1 MFESRKI
8 KKAIK
13 KLMAYQPAEISDA
26 QIIEHLIDLKT
37 AEEILPPED
46 LDGLMEAYEAYR
58 DRSEKLLFESYE
70 DFAARAAEIAYT
82 LNDFADAVELL
93 NQKDPELCGQVEA
106 YLDDFR
112 VYQKH
117 IFTTYFNTVK
127 SMVAICNRP
136 ETEKND
142 NYDEAD
148 MYAMSSVLFG
158 MLIAAVEN
166 GYRDM
171 DPNGYI
177 EFRDMITREDMNDAL
192 FWRSYRA
199 FEAKMSSLLKEKY
212 PDYTEGSCVSKQEG
226 MMKEYSI
233 IMNSKVPTSTKL
245 FKIGEA
251 YYYNCGVKAPTEALL
266 DVIENFIVYLKFY
279 PMDELAIVD
288 HDFKKMFGQFSH
300 PITKQP
306 IASAQDYLDAVST
319 QSTGMS
325 VVTDRD
331 LSLEEVDRKYAEA
344 YGATVNPRT
353 GKPISSAADFIDAY
367 KCQRGL
373 Y

>member
-1 MFESRKI
+1 MFESRKV

-13 KLMAYQPAEISDA
+13 KLLAGQGAEISDA
-26 QIIEHLIDLKT
+26 QIVEYLIDLKT

-58 DRSEKLLFESYE
+58 DRPEKLYFETFE
-70 DFAARAAEIAYT
+70 DFAGRAAEIAYT
-82 LNDFADAVELL
+82 LNDFADVSEIFT
-93 NQKDPELCGQVEA
+93 QKDPDLCSEVGA

-112 VYQKH
+112 VYQKS

-136 ETEKND
+136 ETEKNE
-142 NYDEAD
+142 NYNEAD
-148 MYAMSSVLFG
+148 MYAMSAVLFG
-158 MLIAAVEN
+158 MLVAAVEN

-171 DPNGYI
+171 DPNGYT
-177 EFRDMITREDMNDAL
+177 EYRDMITREDMNDAL

-199 FEAKMSSLLKEKY
+199 FEAKMSALLKEKY
-212 PDYTEGSCVSKQEG
+212 PDFTEGSCVSKQEG

-251 YYYNCGVKAPTEALL
+251 YYYNCGIKTPTEALL
-266 DVIENFIVYLKFY
+266 DVVENFIVYLKYY
-279 PMDELAIVD
+279 PQDELAIVD
-288 HDFKKMFGQFSH
+288 HDFKRMFGQFSH

-306 IASAQDYLDAVST
+306 ISSAQDYLDAVST
-319 QSTGMS
+319 QSTGVS

-331 LSLEEVDRKYAEA
+331 LTLQEIDRKYAEA
-344 YGATVNPRT
+344 YGSTTNPRT

>member
-13 KLMAYQPAEISDA
+13 KLLDRQPAEVSDA
-26 QIIEHLIDLKT
+26 QIIDYLIDMKT
-37 AEEILPPED
+37 AEEILPAED
-46 LDGLMEAYEAYR
+46 MDGFMEAYEAYK
-58 DRSEKLLFESYE
+58 DRNEKMVYESFE
-70 DFAARAAEIAYT
+70 DLAARAAEIAYT
-82 LNDFADAVELL
+82 LNDFADVTEIM
-93 NQKDPELCGQVEA
+93 NQQDPDFCDQVDF

-112 VYQKH
+112 VYQKN

-127 SMVAICNRP
+127 AMVAICNRP

-142 NYDEAD
+142 NYNEAD
-148 MYAMSSVLFG
+148 MYAMSATLFG

-171 DPNGYI
+171 DPTGYI
-177 EFRDMITREDMNDAL
+177 EYRDMITREDMNDAL

-199 FEAKMSSLLKEKY
+199 FEAKMSTLLKDKY
-212 PDYTEGSCVSKQEG
+212 PDFTDGSCEPKIEG

-266 DVIENFIVYLKFY
+266 DVVENFIVYLKFY
-279 PMDELAIVD
+279 PQDELAIVD
-288 HDFKKMFGQFSH
+288 HDFKRLFGQFAH

-306 IASAQDYLDAVST
+306 ISSAQEYLDAVST

-325 VVTDRD
+325 VVTDRE
-331 LSLEEVDRKYAEA
+331 LSLEEIDKKYAEA
-344 YGATVNPRT
+344 YGGTSNPRT
-353 GKPISSAADFIDAY
+353 GKPIGSAADFIDAY